1 MSTVKVDGFV
11 KFMNA
16 FTPVGRKANH
26 EIKNM
31 KVVKADQV
39 YQKKLPQNTIALS
52 CNRKYQGI
60 EEDSLILV
68 NSGNIKMVKKTKK
81 QTLEDGYL
89 LFKSVKKYIMSGIE
103 GHTMQKER
111 LYNLNTKKI
120 EESANKIVFS
130 DGPSIN
136 IVKSKS
142 GRKSTFPVTE
152 LGKSVHL
159 AVAQKTVLENGDLQY
174 VERYLKP

>member
-16 FTPVGRKANH
+16 FTPVGRKANF

-31 KVVKADQV
+31 QVIKADQI
-39 YQKKLPQNTIALS
+39 YQKKLSNKAIALS
-52 CNRKYQGI
+52 CSHKYSGI
-60 EEDSLILV
+60 SEDSFVVI
-68 NSGNIKMVKKTKK
+68 NSGSIKKVKKTKR
-81 QTLEDGYL
+81 QGFDSGYL
-89 LFKSVKKYIMSGIE
+89 LFKSVKKIIINGLE